1 MINCDGLVKIYETDD
16 KKVMALEGL
25 DLTVETGEML
35 AVIGKSGS
43 GKSTLL
49 NMIGGLETPTAGI
62 LTIDG
67 KDISTYSEDEM
78 VRYRRDKVGFVW
90 QKSAKNLFP
99 YLTVLQNVEAVMM
112 FENSGNTGNL
122 KRGELIKKRKDN
134 NKSYA
139 LKLLNAVGLQEHKDK
154 LPAQLSGG
162 EQQRAAI
169 AVALANKPDILL
181 ADEPTGA
188 VDTKTSSQIQDLFRQ
203 LNRKLGLTIIIVT
216 HDMKLAHKVD
226 RVVMISDGKISTE
239 KILKQHYRDM
249 LDEMENPDMTDETH
263 EEYSV
268 LDKAHRVQLSDD
280 MLAAAGI
287 DTNKVKVRIEN
298 GRVVIEAE
306 EKKE

>member
-25 DLTVETGEML
+25 DLSVETGEML

-99 YLTVLQNVEAVMM
+99 YLTVIQNVEAPML
-112 FENSGNTGNL
+112 FE
-122 KRGELIKKRKDN
+122 KKVNHN
-134 NKSYA
+134 NKKFDKSKKNKKCEDKSTNENYA
-139 LKLLNAVGLQEHKDK
+139 LELLRAVGMEKHKDK
-154 LPAQLSGG
+154 LPSQLSGG
-162 EQQRAAI
+162 EQQRTAI
-169 AVALANKPDILL
+169 AVALADKPDILL

-188 VDTKTSSQIQDLFRQ
+188 VDTKTADQIYELFHE
-203 LNRKLGLTIIIVT
+203 LNRKLGITIIIVT
-216 HDMKLAHKVD
+216 HDMALAD
-226 RVVMISDGKISTE
+226 RIDRTVLISDGKVSTE
-239 KILKQHYRDM
+239 KLKERPA
-249 LDEMENPDMTDETH
+249 MEYT
-263 EEYSV
+263 V
-268 LDKAHRVQLSDD
+268 LDKAHRIKLTDE

-287 DTNKVKVRIEN
+287 DSNKVRIDVQD
-298 GRVVIEAE
+298 GKLVISR
-306 EKKE
+306 EK

>member
-49 NMIGGLETPTAGI
+49 NMIGGLETPTAGV

-67 KDISTYSEDEM
+67 KDISTYSEAEM

-112 FENSGNTGNL
+112 FENAGNL
-122 KRGELIKKRKDN
+122 KHGAHDESRGEHVNRCRDN

-139 LKLLNAVGLQEHKDK
+139 LKLLNAVGLQENKDK

-188 VDTKTSSQIQDLFRQ
+188 VDTRTADTIYELFHK
-203 LNRKLGLTIIIVT
+203 LNKELGITIIIVT
-216 HDMKLAHKVD
+216 HDMALAGRVD
-226 RVVMISDGKISTE
+226 RTVLISDGKVSTE
-239 KILKQHYRDM
+239 KLKKHPA
-249 LDEMENPDMTDETH
+249 MEYT
-263 EEYSV
+263 V
-268 LDKAHRVQLSDD
+268 LDKAHRIKLTDE
-280 MLAAAGI
+280 MLEAAGI
-287 DTNKVKVRIEN
+287 ESNKVRVDVQDGRLVISRI
-298 GRVVIEAE
+298 
-306 EKKE
+306 

>member
-49 NMIGGLETPTAGI
+49 NMIGGLETLTAGV

-67 KDISTYSEDEM
+67 KDISTYSEAEM

-112 FENSGNTGNL
+112 FENAGNL
-122 KRGELIKKRKDN
+122 KHGAHDESRGEHVNRCRDN

-188 VDTKTSSQIQDLFRQ
+188 VDTRTADTIYELFHK
-203 LNRKLGLTIIIVT
+203 LNKELGITIIIVT
-216 HDMKLAHKVD
+216 HDMALAGRVD
-226 RVVMISDGKISTE
+226 RTVLISDGKVSTE
-239 KILKQHYRDM
+239 KLKKHPA
-249 LDEMENPDMTDETH
+249 MEYT
-263 EEYSV
+263 V
-268 LDKAHRVQLSDD
+268 LDKAHRIKLTDE
-280 MLAAAGI
+280 MLEAAGI
-287 DTNKVKVRIEN
+287 ESNKVRVDVQDGRLVISRI
-298 GRVVIEAE
+298 
-306 EKKE
+306 

>member
-49 NMIGGLETPTAGI
+49 NMIGGLETPTAGV

-67 KDISTYSEDEM
+67 KDISTYSEAEM
-78 VRYRRDKVGFVW
+78 VRYRRNKVGFVW

-112 FENSGNTGNL
+112 FENSGNL
-122 KRGELIKKRKDN
+122 KHGAHDESRGEHVNRCRDN

-188 VDTKTSSQIQDLFRQ
+188 VDTRTADTIYELFHK
-203 LNRKLGLTIIIVT
+203 LNKELGITIIIVT
-216 HDMKLAHKVD
+216 HDMALAGRVD
-226 RVVMISDGKISTE
+226 RTVLISDGKVSTE
-239 KILKQHYRDM
+239 KLKKHPA
-249 LDEMENPDMTDETH
+249 MEYT
-263 EEYSV
+263 V
-268 LDKAHRVQLSDD
+268 LDKAHRIKLTDE
-280 MLAAAGI
+280 MLEAAGI
-287 DTNKVKVRIEN
+287 ESNKVRVDVQDGKLVISRI
-298 GRVVIEAE
+298 
-306 EKKE
+306 

>member
-1 MINCDGLVKIYETDD
+1 MINCDGLVKIYETDE
-16 KKVMALEGL
+16 KKEMALEGL

-49 NMIGGLETPTAGI
+49 NMIGGLETPTAGV

-67 KDISTYSEDEM
+67 KDISTYSEAEM

-112 FENSGNTGNL
+112 FENAGNL
-122 KRGELIKKRKDN
+122 KHGAHDESRGEHVNRCRDN

-188 VDTKTSSQIQDLFRQ
+188 VDTRTADTIYELFHK
-203 LNRKLGLTIIIVT
+203 LNKELGITIIIVT
-216 HDMKLAHKVD
+216 HDMALAGRVD
-226 RVVMISDGKISTE
+226 RTVLISDGKVSTE
-239 KILKQHYRDM
+239 KLKKHPA
-249 LDEMENPDMTDETH
+249 MEYT
-263 EEYSV
+263 V
-268 LDKAHRVQLSDD
+268 LDKAHRIKLTDE
-280 MLAAAGI
+280 MLEAAGI
-287 DTNKVKVRIEN
+287 ESNKVRVDVQDGKLVISRI
-298 GRVVIEAE
+298 
-306 EKKE
+306 

>member
-49 NMIGGLETPTAGI
+49 NMIGGLETPTAGV

-67 KDISTYSEDEM
+67 KDISTYSEAEM

-112 FENSGNTGNL
+112 FENAGNL
-122 KRGELIKKRKDN
+122 KHGAHDESRGEHVNRCRDN

-188 VDTKTSSQIQDLFRQ
+188 VDTRTADTIYELFHK
-203 LNRKLGLTIIIVT
+203 LNKELGITIIIVT
-216 HDMKLAHKVD
+216 HDMALAG
-226 RVVMISDGKISTE
+226 RVERTVLISDGKVSTE
-239 KILKQHYRDM
+239 KLKKHPA
-249 LDEMENPDMTDETH
+249 MEYT
-263 EEYSV
+263 V
-268 LDKAHRVQLSDD
+268 LDKAHRIKLTDE
-280 MLAAAGI
+280 MLEAAGI
-287 DTNKVKVRIEN
+287 ESNKVRVDVQDGRLVISRI
-298 GRVVIEAE
+298 
-306 EKKE
+306 

>member
-25 DLTVETGEML
+25 DLSVETGEML

-99 YLTVLQNVEAVMM
+99 YLTVLQNVEAPML
-112 FENSGNTGNL
+112 FE
-122 KRGELIKKRKDN
+122 KKVNPN
-134 NKSYA
+134 NKKFTKNKSNKNNKNEDKNINKNYA
-139 LKLLNAVGLQEHKDK
+139 LELLKAVGMEEHKDK
-154 LPAQLSGG
+154 LPSQLSGG
-162 EQQRAAI
+162 EQQRTAI

-188 VDTKTSSQIQDLFRQ
+188 VDTKTADQIYELFHE
-203 LNRKLGLTIIIVT
+203 LNRKLGITIIIVT
-216 HDMKLAHKVD
+216 HDMALADRVD
-226 RVVMISDGKISTE
+226 RTVLISDGKVSTE
-239 KILKQHYRDM
+239 KLKERPA
-249 LDEMENPDMTDETH
+249 MEYT
-263 EEYSV
+263 V
-268 LDKAHRVQLSDD
+268 LDKAHRIKLTDE

-287 DTNKVKVRIEN
+287 DSNKVRIDVQD
-298 GRVVIEAE
+298 GKLVISR
-306 EKKE
+306 EK

>member
-49 NMIGGLETPTAGI
+49 NMIGGLETPTAGV

-67 KDISTYSEDEM
+67 KDISTYSEAEM

-112 FENSGNTGNL
+112 FENAGNL
-122 KRGELIKKRKDN
+122 KHGAHDESRGEHVNRCRDN

-188 VDTKTSSQIQDLFRQ
+188 VDTRTADTIYELFHK
-203 LNRKLGLTIIIVT
+203 LNKELGITIIIVT
-216 HDMKLAHKVD
+216 HDMALAGRVD
-226 RVVMISDGKISTE
+226 RIVLISDGKVSTE
-239 KILKQHYRDM
+239 KLKKHPA
-249 LDEMENPDMTDETH
+249 MEYT
-263 EEYSV
+263 V
-268 LDKAHRVQLSDD
+268 LDKAHRIKLTDE
-280 MLAAAGI
+280 MLEAAGI
-287 DTNKVKVRIEN
+287 ESNKVRVDVQDGRLVISRI
-298 GRVVIEAE
+298 
-306 EKKE
+306 

>member
-49 NMIGGLETPTAGI
+49 NMIGGLETPTAGV

-67 KDISTYSEDEM
+67 KDISTYSEAEM

-112 FENSGNTGNL
+112 FENTGNIDNL
-122 KRGELIKKRKDN
+122 QHGEIIKKRKDN

-181 ADEPTGA
+181 ADG
-188 VDTKTSSQIQDLFRQ
+188 I
-203 LNRKLGLTIIIVT
+203 TIIIGT
-216 HDMKLAHKVD
+216 HDMALAGRVD
-226 RVVMISDGKISTE
+226 RTVLISDGKVSTE
-239 KILKQHYRDM
+239 KLKKHPA
-249 LDEMENPDMTDETH
+249 MEYT
-263 EEYSV
+263 V
-268 LDKAHRVQLSDD
+268 LDKAHRIKLTDE
-280 MLAAAGI
+280 MLEAAGI
-287 DTNKVKVRIEN
+287 ESNKVRVDVQDGKLVISRI
-298 GRVVIEAE
+298 
-306 EKKE
+306 

>member
-49 NMIGGLETPTAGI
+49 NMIGGLETPTAGV

-67 KDISTYSEDEM
+67 KDISTYSEAEM

-112 FENSGNTGNL
+112 FENAGNL
-122 KRGELIKKRKDN
+122 KHGAHDESRGEHVNRCRDN

-188 VDTKTSSQIQDLFRQ
+188 VDTRTADTIYELFHK
-203 LNRKLGLTIIIVT
+203 LNKELGITIIIVT
-216 HDMKLAHKVD
+216 HDMALAGRVD
-226 RVVMISDGKISTE
+226 RTVLISDGKVSTE
-239 KILKQHYRDM
+239 KLKKHPA
-249 LDEMENPDMTDETH
+249 MEYT
-263 EEYSV
+263 V
-268 LDKAHRVQLSDD
+268 LDKAHRIKLTDE
-280 MLAAAGI
+280 MLEAAGI
-287 DTNKVKVRIEN
+287 ESNKVKVDVQDGRLVISRI
-298 GRVVIEAE
+298 
-306 EKKE
+306 

>member
-49 NMIGGLETPTAGI
+49 NMIGGLETPTAGV

-67 KDISTYSEDEM
+67 KDISTYSEAEM

-122 KRGELIKKRKDN
+122 KHGAHDESRGEHVNRCRDN

-154 LPAQLSGG
+154 LLAQLSGG

-188 VDTKTSSQIQDLFRQ
+188 VDTRTADTIYELFHK
-203 LNRKLGLTIIIVT
+203 LNKELGITIIIVT
-216 HDMKLAHKVD
+216 HDMALAGRVD
-226 RVVMISDGKISTE
+226 RTVLISDGKVSTE
-239 KILKQHYRDM
+239 KLKKHPA
-249 LDEMENPDMTDETH
+249 MEYT
-263 EEYSV
+263 V
-268 LDKAHRVQLSDD
+268 LDKAHRIKLTDE
-280 MLAAAGI
+280 MLEAAGI
-287 DTNKVKVRIEN
+287 ESNKVRVDVQDGKLVISRI
-298 GRVVIEAE
+298 
-306 EKKE
+306 

>member
-49 NMIGGLETPTAGI
+49 NMIGGLETPTAGV

-67 KDISTYSEDEM
+67 KDISTYSEAEM

-112 FENSGNTGNL
+112 FENAGNL
-122 KRGELIKKRKDN
+122 KHGAHDESRGEHVNRCKDD

-139 LKLLNAVGLQEHKDK
+139 IKLLNAVGLQEHKDK

-188 VDTKTSSQIQDLFRQ
+188 VDTRTADTIYELFHK
-203 LNRKLGLTIIIVT
+203 LNKELGITIIIVT
-216 HDMKLAHKVD
+216 HDMALAGRVD
-226 RVVMISDGKISTE
+226 RTVLISDGKVSTE
-239 KILKQHYRDM
+239 KLKKHPA
-249 LDEMENPDMTDETH
+249 MEYT
-263 EEYSV
+263 V
-268 LDKAHRVQLSDD
+268 LDKAHRIKLTDE
-280 MLAAAGI
+280 MLEAAGI
-287 DTNKVKVRIEN
+287 ESNKVRVDVQDGRLVISRI
-298 GRVVIEAE
+298 
-306 EKKE
+306 

>member
-49 NMIGGLETPTAGI
+49 NMIGGLETPTAGV

-67 KDISTYSEDEM
+67 KDISTYSEAEM
-78 VRYRRDKVGFVW
+78 VRYRRDQVGFVW

-112 FENSGNTGNL
+112 FENAGNL
-122 KRGELIKKRKDN
+122 KYGAHDENSGKHVNRCRDN

-188 VDTKTSSQIQDLFRQ
+188 VDTRTADTIYELFHK
-203 LNRKLGLTIIIVT
+203 LNKELGITIIIVT
-216 HDMKLAHKVD
+216 HDMALAGRVD
-226 RVVMISDGKISTE
+226 RTVLISDGKVSTE
-239 KILKQHYRDM
+239 KLKKHPA
-249 LDEMENPDMTDETH
+249 MEYT
-263 EEYSV
+263 V
-268 LDKAHRVQLSDD
+268 LDKAHRIKLTDE
-280 MLAAAGI
+280 MLEAAGI
-287 DTNKVKVRIEN
+287 EANKVRVDVQDGKLVISRI
-298 GRVVIEAE
+298 
-306 EKKE
+306 

>member
-49 NMIGGLETPTAGI
+49 NMIGGLETPTAGV

-67 KDISTYSEDEM
+67 KDISTYSEAEM

-112 FENSGNTGNL
+112 FENAGNL
-122 KRGELIKKRKDN
+122 KHGAHDESRGEHVNRCRDN

-139 LKLLNAVGLQEHKDK
+139 LKLLNAVGLQEHNDK

-188 VDTKTSSQIQDLFRQ
+188 VDTRTADTIYELFHK
-203 LNRKLGLTIIIVT
+203 LNKELGITIIIVT
-216 HDMKLAHKVD
+216 HDMALAGRVD
-226 RVVMISDGKISTE
+226 RTVLISDGKVSTE
-239 KILKQHYRDM
+239 KLKKHPA
-249 LDEMENPDMTDETH
+249 MEYT
-263 EEYSV
+263 V
-268 LDKAHRVQLSDD
+268 LDKAHRIKLTDE
-280 MLAAAGI
+280 MLEAAGI
-287 DTNKVKVRIEN
+287 ESNKVRVDVQDGKLVISRI
-298 GRVVIEAE
+298 
-306 EKKE
+306 